1 MIGSNP
7 KVDLL
12 LALNGKRQREKRIFF
27 CGNTKSALLPEADTD
42 LHEQI
47 VMHIAMTL
55 K

>member
-1 MIGSNP
+1 MERD
-7 KVDLL
+7 K
-12 LALNGKRQREKRIFF
+12 EKSVFFF
-27 CGNTKSALLPEADTD
+27 CGNTTKDALLPEADTD